1 DGDRRLPRPARGSH
15 RGGPRRARH
24 GHGLAAGRGA
34 ALAASRD
41 GDRDAARRSP
51 AAAVRDRRGQP
62 GDHRAAAARAVGRA
76 RDAAARGGLRYPSHS
91 SYVHARQAMG
101 GFSIWHWLIV
111 LAVVLLIFGT
121 KRLTSGAKDLGS
133 AVKEFKKG

>member
-1 DGDRRLPRPARGSH
+1 HGPQPGRAR
-15 RGGPRRARH
+15 PRRP
-24 GHGLAAGRGA
+24 GRNG
-34 ALAASRD
+34 R
-41 GDRDAARRSP
+41 RDAARRSP
-51 AAAVRDRRGQP
+51 AAAVRARRGQP

-133 AVKEFKKG
+133 AVKECKKGMRDDDKHA